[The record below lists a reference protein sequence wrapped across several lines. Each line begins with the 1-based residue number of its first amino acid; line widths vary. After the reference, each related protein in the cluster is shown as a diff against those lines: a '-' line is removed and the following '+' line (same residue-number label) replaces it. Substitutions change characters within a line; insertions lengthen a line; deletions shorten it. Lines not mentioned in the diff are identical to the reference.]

1 MLVIDRFV
9 KIIIR
14 RERKSTIIQIKVSF
28 AAVISIRPVCIKI
41 DVKLTICIF
50 IDFHEYQE
58 DSGVENSFLD
68 ESYSTNL
75 QRENDRENDTSFFS
89 W

>member
-28 AAVISIRPVCIKI
+28 AADISIRPVCIKI
-41 DVKLTICIF
+41 DVKLTNLHIHRF
-50 IDFHEYQE
+50 LR

-68 ESYSTNL
+68 
-75 QRENDRENDTSFFS
+75 
-89 W
+89 